1 VGILLLHVK
10 FHEFRPAGV
19 MRGVLQG
26 YDRRYERLVDWV
38 SETEGELRD
47 DLLASIPV
55 ADLLIQP
62 ISEVADR
69 WRR

>member
-1 VGILLLHVK
+1 
-10 FHEFRPAGV
+10 
-19 MRGVLQG
+19 
-26 YDRRYERLVDWV
+26 
-38 SETEGELRD
+38 ETEGELRD
-47 DLLASIPV
+47 ELLGSIPV